1 MGGHATK
8 AGLPFSLV
16 RGFRFF
22 SIIYLTTASD
32 GWRAQSRHRLHSF
45 LGKLYFR
52 ECAEIGIGTAPGQP
66 ANALVYRPLERC
78 RMVPGVEVRAVGIRD
93 RWVGQAGCNQV
104 PAGQFFRRVT
114 DDKDREP
121 LVTKIGRLPQWY
133 IFPCPNVWKV
143 RPCSDIHINHLLN
156 IVINISIFY
165 SLLYHF
171 RGVLSIK
178 YTK

>member
-1 MGGHATK
+1 MPQRLVSRFRCSGVVQ
-8 AGLPFSLV
+8 FSLY
-16 RGFRFF
+16 
-22 SIIYLTTASD
+22 IIAYLTTASD

-104 PAGQFFRRVT
+104 PAGQFFRRVA
-114 DDKDREP
+114 DDKDCEP
-121 LVTKIGRLPQWY
+121 LVTKIGRLPQGH
-133 IFPCPNVWKV
+133 IFPRLDIGKIG
-143 RPCSDIHINHLLN
+143 PCFVIHTVHHQSCY
-156 IVINISIFY
+156 VQ
-165 SLLYHF
+165 LYIYF
-171 RGVLSIK
+171 W
-178 YTK
+178 